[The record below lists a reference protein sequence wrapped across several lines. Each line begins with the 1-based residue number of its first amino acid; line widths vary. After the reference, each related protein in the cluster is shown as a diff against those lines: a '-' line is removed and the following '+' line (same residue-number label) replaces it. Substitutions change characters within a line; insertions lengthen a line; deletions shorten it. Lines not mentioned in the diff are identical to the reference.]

1 MNETEATCVP
11 DDSAPVTS
19 VSADATEHKP
29 VGVIESVE
37 EAAGGCRRWITSLHK
52 AHRITGPS

>member
-19 VSADATEHKP
+19 ISADATEHKP

-37 EAAGGCRRWITSLHK
+37 DVGDGLH
-52 AHRITGPS
+52 PSTRPIE